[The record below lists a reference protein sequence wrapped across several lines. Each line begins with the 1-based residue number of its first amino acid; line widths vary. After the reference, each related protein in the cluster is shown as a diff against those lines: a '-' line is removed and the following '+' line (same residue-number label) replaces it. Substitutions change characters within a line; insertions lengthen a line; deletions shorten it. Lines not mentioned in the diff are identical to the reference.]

1 MAYTVQ
7 SSEKLRPSAADTET
21 KAMLYLMNFRNDSNE
36 IYYFVVDFF
45 NDLTGM
51 NRFTDRMW
59 DLQSKGDKSPSP
71 YTIGTELV
79 TLYKNYVS
87 EFNFDFYIVFL
98 GGVTGTLRKD
108 SNLTEFDINNIKD
121 DALKKLKQG
130 LKNECSKK
138 TYINNNDITDDRI
151 NTFLDKVYFIINNKE
166 KSDYIKGIIKLNPL
180 IIPET
185 EKLNGIFNEIRD
197 MQASKK
203 HISVVEGK
211 IIHSPDE
218 SLNYGRHLTTQEIK
232 LLVLNRILNQN
243 VLDSKVP
250 FSFYNIYIQ
259 FPEEKRRAML
269 EDCKLDL
276 SRALFNVNCSD
287 VFWKLLDNIYMV
299 VSSNPKYDV
308 NTLYKNLDKR
318 IINNCIDFNTLSLKY
333 FISLVKDGIE

>member
-138 TYINNNDITDDRI
+138 PI
-151 NTFLDKVYFIINNKE
+151 
-166 KSDYIKGIIKLNPL
+166 L
-180 IIPET
+180 IIM
-185 EKLNGIFNEIRD
+185 I
-197 MQASKK
+197 
-203 HISVVEGK
+203 
-211 IIHSPDE
+211 
-218 SLNYGRHLTTQEIK
+218 
-232 LLVLNRILNQN
+232 
-243 VLDSKVP
+243 
-250 FSFYNIYIQ
+250 
-259 FPEEKRRAML
+259 
-269 EDCKLDL
+269 
-276 SRALFNVNCSD
+276 
-287 VFWKLLDNIYMV
+287 
-299 VSSNPKYDV
+299 
-308 NTLYKNLDKR
+308 
-318 IINNCIDFNTLSLKY
+318 
-333 FISLVKDGIE
+333 